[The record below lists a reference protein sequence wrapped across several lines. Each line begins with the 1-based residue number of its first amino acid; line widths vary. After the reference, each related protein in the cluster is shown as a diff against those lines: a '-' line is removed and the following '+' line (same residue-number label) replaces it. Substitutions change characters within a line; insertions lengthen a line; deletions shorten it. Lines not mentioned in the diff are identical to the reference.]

1 MTNKEIEDYK
11 LFMNDIKNAYCCGF
25 CPENKEEELG
35 SSSKLPC
42 GQYNCWVN
50 CHCNGKVNQ
59 ENRTMSV
66 MGFN

>member
-1 MTNKEIEDYK
+1 MTDKEIEDYK

-50 CHCNGKVNQ
+50 CHCNESVRDVEK
-59 ENRTMSV
+59 NRIAKWLT
-66 MGFN
+66 